1 MASESSHHCY
11 WQMEF
16 DLNKAFHVHWKKCLV
31 FPAEKLDI
39 SRWRLNLVGFN
50 PVLQIAPK
58 SLPFVLQR
66 PPGSG
71 LLHRN
76 LDSVW
81 YYSICSLSFGFQR
94 YFLCNL
100 LVLDVLYKY
109 TYIVQIVKKYKYRMC
124 TCHSLPHVS
133 PESRRENV
141 EKYRNSRET
150 CYLFVAPLKKMKPS
164 QTWLMKIERQNQS
177 YKA

>member
-76 LDSVW
+76 LDSVHCLC
-81 YYSICSLSFGFQR
+81 YYSICSLFWLSKIFSLQPFSPRRTVQI
-94 YFLCNL
+94 YL
-100 LVLDVLYKY
+100 
-109 TYIVQIVKKYKYRMC
+109 YIVQIAKKYK
-124 TCHSLPHVS
+124 
-133 PESRRENV
+133 
-141 EKYRNSRET
+141 
-150 CYLFVAPLKKMKPS
+150 
-164 QTWLMKIERQNQS
+164 ERQIIMRLSLSVLLFKSRLLPLMQVLKFYDHLNGFYDS
-177 YKA
+177 PWFKIVDDMTMLDNPEPL

>member
-109 TYIVQIVKKYKYRMC
+109 TYIVQIVKKYK
-124 TCHSLPHVS
+124 
-133 PESRRENV
+133 
-141 EKYRNSRET
+141 
-150 CYLFVAPLKKMKPS
+150 
-164 QTWLMKIERQNQS
+164 ERQIIMRLSLSVLLFKSRLLPLMQVLKFYDHFNGFYDS
-177 YKA
+177 PWFKIVDDMTMLDNPEPL